1 MIGKLT
7 NLGFLKLSNWELLD
21 GDLHCDFCE
30 YANEKNLLYAYVI
43 NRQIKYIGQT
53 VMELK
58 QRLYGYKKPGPTQ
71 STNIR
76 LNELIKNV
84 IIDGMTSP
92 P

>member
-1 MIGKLT
+1 
-7 NLGFLKLSNWELLD
+7 
-21 GDLHCDFCE
+21 
-30 YANEKNLLYAYVI
+30 LYAYVI